1 MSGHEDHR
9 SLIHMSLQRKLPS
22 DVIGTEAMQ
31 NVLERLMKEAVPR
44 LLGAAQVFTKL
55 DLAKISSFK
64 EERCA

>member
-1 MSGHEDHR
+1 MSGHEDHP

-22 DVIGTEAMQ
+22 DVIGTEVMQ

-44 LLGAAQVFTKL
+44 LLGASQVFTKL
-55 DLAKISSFK
+55 DLAEISLFK